1 MKKFGFFT
9 FCLFLTIFFSCK
21 SFAASQLEQL
31 YFASLSIN
39 NNYDAIYSDPNDV
52 VLGNPNGDVTL
63 VEFFDYNCGYCK
75 RALSDMIKLMD
86 YDPDLRVIL
95 KEYPI
100 LNDSSDDMARLSLAS
115 AKQGYYLNYHR
126 ELLNIKGAANYDTAL
141 NVAKKLG
148 MDVGKLEI
156 DSNDKVIRDTINST
170 KLLAFT
176 LGING
181 TPGYVIG
188 DAIVSGAIGF
198 EGLLE
203 IIGYIRENGMHSIE
217 KYIMLMASKGD
228 IEAQKIISKYNIR

>member
-1 MKKFGFFT
+1 
-9 FCLFLTIFFSCK
+9 
-21 SFAASQLEQL
+21 
-31 YFASLSIN
+31 
-39 NNYDAIYSDPNDV
+39 
-52 VLGNPNGDVTL
+52 
-63 VEFFDYNCGYCK
+63 
-75 RALSDMIKLMD
+75 
-86 YDPDLRVIL
+86 
-95 KEYPI
+95 
-100 LNDSSDDMARLSLAS
+100 MARLSLAS

-217 KYIMLMASKGD
+217 KYIMMMASKGD

>member
-75 RALSDMIKLMD
+75 RALSDMIKLID
-86 YDPDLRVIL
+86 HDPDLRVIL

-217 KYIMLMASKGD
+217 KYIMMMASKGD